1 MEKTR
6 FYFFFIRKNC
16 VKVGNSQSKIISG
29 SGWEEIWNKF
39 KSGDK
44 EAFEVIYNEH
54 VDFLYSYGTKVT
66 VNSELV
72 EDAIQDLFLYLFS
85 HRDHIIT
92 PHFIRYYLL
101 KAFKRILIE
110 KIRLERFY
118 MPPDNNEHYNF
129 DFSVA
134 MDETIESELR
144 EKKLE
149 LVEALIGQLD
159 SQKKEVLFLKFH
171 SGLSYVEIAEIVGI
185 KASSVKKLVYRT
197 IFSLREI
204 LKRKSLELFFLFFRK
219 LNS

>member
-1 MEKTR
+1 M
-6 FYFFFIRKNC
+6 
-16 VKVGNSQSKIISG
+16 GNSQHKVISG

-44 EAFEVIYNEH
+44 EAFDVIYNEH

-66 VNSELV
+66 VDTELV

-85 HRDHIIT
+85 HRDHITT

-101 KAFKRILIE
+101 KAFKRILLE
-110 KIRLERFY
+110 KIRSERFY
-118 MPPDNNEHYNF
+118 VSPDSNDHYTF

-134 MDETIESELR
+134 MDETVEAELR

-149 LVEALIGQLD
+149 LIETLLGQLD

-171 SGLSYVEIAEIVGI
+171 SGLSYAEIAEIVGI

-197 IFSLREI
+197 IFSFREI
-204 LKRKSLELFFLFFRK
+204 LKKKSLELFFLFSRK
-219 LNS
+219 CN